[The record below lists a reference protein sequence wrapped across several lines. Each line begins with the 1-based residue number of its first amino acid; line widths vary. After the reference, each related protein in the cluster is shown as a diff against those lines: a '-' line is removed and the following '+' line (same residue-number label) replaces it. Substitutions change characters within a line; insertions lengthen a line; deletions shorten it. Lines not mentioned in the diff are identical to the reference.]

1 MFGQQAKVFL
11 GTTSI
16 LVVTYIG
23 FVGLKSDKK
32 GHNLFD
38 VEKPEAVERIQTNVT
53 KGEKK

>member
-1 MFGQQAKVFL
+1 MLGQQAKVFI

-38 VEKPEAVERIQTNVT
+38 VEK
-53 KGEKK
+53 